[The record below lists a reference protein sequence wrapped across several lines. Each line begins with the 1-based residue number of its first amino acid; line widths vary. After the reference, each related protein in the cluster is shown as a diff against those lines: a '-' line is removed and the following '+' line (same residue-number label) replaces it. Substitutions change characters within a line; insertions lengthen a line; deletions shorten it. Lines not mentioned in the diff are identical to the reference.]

1 MRNQNNT
8 QKGFTLIEVI
18 ITVAII
24 GILSAIAIP
33 SYTESVK
40 KGKRSDAK
48 VELLR
53 IAQMQESF
61 FVQNLSYARDLTQ
74 LGFAA
79 NTVNSEEGLY
89 DITMSGVGPAGCDPA
104 AAAPVACTEYHLT
117 ASRDMAQAQAG
128 DTTCTDFRIDN
139 VARKWARGTT
149 GSVSVSTLP
158 SAIAPT
164 IAPTAN
170 HVTKSRTCW

>member
-1 MRNQNNT
+1 MNNNKC
-8 QKGFTLIEVI
+8 QKGFTLIEIMV
-18 ITVAII
+18 TVAIL
-24 GILSAIAIP
+24 GIVTAIALP

-40 KGKRSDAK
+40 QGKRSDAK

-53 IAQMQESF
+53 LAQMQESY
-61 FVQNLSYARDLTQ
+61 FVQNLSYAKDLTQ
-74 LGFAA
+74 LGFAG
-79 NTVNSEEGLY
+79 NTINSDEGLY
-89 DITMSGVGPAGCDPA
+89 TITMSGISPAGCDPDL
-104 AAAPVACTEYHLT
+104 APPVTCTAYHLT

-164 IAPTAN
+164 TAFTAN
-170 HVTKSRTCW
+170 HITKSRTCW